1 MRILLLFVALAV
13 TVSSFQS
20 CSLFS
25 SAPLTF
31 CDTACINENIRFTGT
46 HEDTPYVEISVANCL
61 PDTLSWSY
69 SGLGTKRKIGFA
81 YLIGRTVKINKNYM
95 SVQFK
100 ENQYAWIL
108 FNDCVTGRGFQIK
121 LPYDK
126 ATPFSLKSS
135 GLNPM
140 DLKFAIEEGLI
151 VNTDRGNLFVEDALD
166 GKKAMMT
173 FGEKLDIDYDVIH
186 DHIDSVSVTRSTIWA
201 KIKVGNTWVI
211 KEKKIVLE

>member
-13 TVSSFQS
+13 TVNSFQS

-46 HEDTPYVEISVANCL
+46 HEDTPYVEISVVNCL
-61 PDTLSWSY
+61 PNTLSWNY
-69 SGLGTKRKIGFA
+69 SSLGTKRKIGFA
-81 YLIGRTVKINKNYM
+81 YLIGRTVKINKDYM

-108 FNDCVTGRGFQIK
+108 FNDCVTGRDFQIK

-135 GLNPM
+135 GLNPVNP
-140 DLKFAIEEGLI
+140 KFAIEAGLI

-201 KIKVGNTWVI
+201 KIKIGNTWVI

>member
-1 MRILLLFVALAV
+1 
-13 TVSSFQS
+13 
-20 CSLFS
+20 
-25 SAPLTF
+25 
-31 CDTACINENIRFTGT
+31 
-46 HEDTPYVEISVANCL
+46 
-61 PDTLSWSY
+61 
-69 SGLGTKRKIGFA
+69 
-81 YLIGRTVKINKNYM
+81 M

>member
-121 LPYDK
+121 L
-126 ATPFSLKSS
+126 
-135 GLNPM
+135 
-140 DLKFAIEEGLI
+140 
-151 VNTDRGNLFVEDALD
+151 
-166 GKKAMMT
+166 
-173 FGEKLDIDYDVIH
+173 
-186 DHIDSVSVTRSTIWA
+186 
-201 KIKVGNTWVI
+201 
-211 KEKKIVLE
+211 

>member
-1 MRILLLFVALAV
+1 MRIPLFFVALTLTAG
-13 TVSSFQS
+13 SIQS

-25 SAPLTF
+25 AAPPTF
-31 CDTACINENIRFTGT
+31 CDTACTTENIRFSGT

-81 YLIGRTVKINKNYM
+81 YLIGRSVKINKDFM
-95 SVQFK
+95 KVQFK

-108 FNDCVTGRGFQIK
+108 FNDCITGRGFQIK

-126 ATPFSLKSS
+126 ETPFSLKSS

-140 DLKFAIEEGLI
+140 DPKFSIEEGLI
-151 VNTDRGNLFVEDALD
+151 TNTDRGNLFVEDAID

-173 FGEKLDIDYDVIH
+173 FGEKLDIDYDAIH
-186 DHIDSVSVTRSTIWA
+186 DHIDSASVTRSKIWA
-201 KIKVGNTWVI
+201 KIRIGNEWVI